1 MSRARWLIT
10 SRSLHKMNSFSLP
23 PTSSYINRNG
33 YISKLQA
40 IILSH
45 AIVHWMLLP
54 WLKMTLPCNQTGSH
68 VHDSLYGHFKKWS
81 KSATT
86 KGDMKRKYFIFS
98 SQLQVWATRA
108 HPNLDTEVF
117 LIKVLFISY
126 LVLWCTWMMTRW
138 PSRQTKCPGGR
149 QLDIFRK

>member
-68 VHDSLYGHFKKWS
+68 VHDSLYGHFKNRS
-81 KSATT
+81 NSVMTG
-86 KGDMKRKYFIFS
+86 GDIKRKHFIFIEITS
-98 SQLQVWATRA
+98 LSYQSASESWYWS
-108 HPNLDTEVF
+108 F
-117 LIKVLFISY
+117 LIQVFFLRIWFCDAHGWWQGD
-126 LVLWCTWMMTRW
+126 LHHDDEQNALEE
-138 PSRQTKCPGGR
+138 
-149 QLDIFRK
+149 DN